1 MIAWLGIARPTTI
14 ALHPS
19 RTIELALPKDEAFDR
34 CRDGIERVLGG
45 VIREADRERGT
56 VEAGFGLIFS
66 ERLTCSIY
74 AIDVARSQV
83 VIESRRGAHAAA
95 ATPSSYV
102 AALADYLA
110 NLPKHL
116 T

>member
-19 RTIELALPKDEAFDR
+19 RTIELALSKDEAFDR

-56 VEAGFGLIFS
+56 IEAGFGLIFS
-66 ERLTCSIY
+66 ERLTCTVSSID
-74 AIDVARSQV
+74 AAHSRV
-83 VIESRRGAHAAA
+83 VIEARRGAQA
-95 ATPSSYV
+95 ATAMPSSYV
-102 AALADYLA
+102 DALADYLIA
-110 NLPKHL
+110 
-116 T
+116 

>member
-1 MIAWLGIARPTTI
+1 MIAWLGIAAPKTI

-19 RTIELALPKDEAFDR
+19 RTIELAVSKDEAFDR

-45 VIREADRERGT
+45 FIRDEERERGT
-56 VEAGFGLIFS
+56 IEAGFGLINS
-66 ERLTCSIY
+66 ERLTCT
-74 AIDVARSQV
+74 VAALDAEHSSV
-83 VIESRRGAHAAA
+83 LIEARRGAQAAT

-102 AALADYLA
+102 TALADYLA
-110 NLPKHL
+110 NLPERL